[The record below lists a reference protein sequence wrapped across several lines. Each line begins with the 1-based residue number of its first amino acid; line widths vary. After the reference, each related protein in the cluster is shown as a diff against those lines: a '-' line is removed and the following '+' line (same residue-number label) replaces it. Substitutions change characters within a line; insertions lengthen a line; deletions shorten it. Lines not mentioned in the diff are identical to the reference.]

1 LARDHSKPPSSPKAR
16 SDFVPA
22 PAVSLPSKAL
32 KIPPP
37 SHHPST
43 RCEKMMKHV
52 ASTSQRKTASRSD
65 SEYDTALT
73 CHLLEFFQ
81 LPAKTVTPAG
91 GVLLRAC
98 EWQLRDMSIEHIP
111 IAHIC
116 LPFKGNLPYLFS
128 CILFLT
134 LFLGNFSKKTNM
146 KTAVTW
152 VYKSSRDT
160 IKEKQEHREWR
171 RTYDPTFVSRKSMLA
186 QKYRSSRQS
195 VMGIFR
201 PRSM

>member
-1 LARDHSKPPSSPKAR
+1 MKQLANA
-16 SDFVPA
+16 
-22 PAVSLPSKAL
+22 
-32 KIPPP
+32 
-37 SHHPST
+37 
-43 RCEKMMKHV
+43 
-52 ASTSQRKTASRSD
+52 SQRKTASLSY

-73 CHLLEFFQ
+73 CHLPEFFQ
-81 LPAKTVTPAG
+81 LPAKTVTRAG
-91 GVLLRAC
+91 GVLRRAC
-98 EWQLRDMSIEHIP
+98 EWQLRDVSIEHIP

-116 LPFKGNLPYLFS
+116 PPFEGKLPFFT
-128 CILFLT
+128 FLH
-134 LFLGNFSKKTNM
+134 FVFNFIFGKVQYKTNM

-171 RTYDPTFVSRKSMLA
+171 RTYDPTFVSRKSVLA

-201 PRSM
+201 PRSLEVPHISRSRNWAENLTGI